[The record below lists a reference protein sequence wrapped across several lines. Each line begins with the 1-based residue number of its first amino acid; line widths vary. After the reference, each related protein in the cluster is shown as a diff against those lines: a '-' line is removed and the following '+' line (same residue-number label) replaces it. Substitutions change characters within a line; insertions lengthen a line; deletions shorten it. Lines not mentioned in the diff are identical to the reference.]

1 MTLFNTHELRP
12 EIAAIVES
20 DKLFTK
26 LPTSLLSVSSDAKT
40 VKGEKQG
47 VLPGILYLSPAD
59 MISERLNLC
68 PYAGIAGC
76 KAGCLNTAGRG
87 AFSNVQ
93 RARNRKTLFWKQY
106 YNQFMALLIK
116 DIERLHRKADR
127 ENMKLA
133 IRLNGTSDIQWE
145 KANIKPG
152 IMATLGLGKKIMA
165 AIAQCDTFD
174 TTIFDVFPGTQF
186 YDYTKIPG
194 RTVPANYHLTFSYS
208 GVAEFQPVVEKQ
220 LRHNPRTNLAVVF
233 NGKLPKSFNAW
244 MFSQPWAGWRVE
256 RGLVAGMGTRT
267 VINGDDSDVR
277 FNDADGVV
285 VGLTAKG
292 KAKNEPFGFG
302 HFTLKGA

>member
-47 VLPGILYLSPAD
+47 VLTGILYLSPAD

-76 KAGCLNTAGRG
+76 KTGCLNTAGRG

-93 RARNRKTLFWKQY
+93 RARIRKTLFWLQHHES
-106 YNQFMALLIK
+106 FMCLLMH
-116 DIERLHRKADR
+116 DIRKLRRKAKR
-127 ENMKLA
+127 ENMTLA

-145 KANIKPG
+145 KQYFGHPKT
-152 IMATLGLGKKIMA
+152 TLIEK
-165 AIAQCDTFD
+165 
-174 TTIFDVFPGTQF
+174 FPTVQF
-186 YDYTKIPG
+186 YDYTKIP
-194 RTVPANYHLTFSYS
+194 RRNVPANYHLTFSYS

-220 LRHNPRTNLAVVF
+220 LEHKPETNLAVVF
-233 NGKLPKSFNAW
+233 GSELPATFY
-244 MFSQPWAGWRVE
+244 GREV
-256 RGLVAGMGTRT
+256 V
-267 VINGDDSDVR
+267 NGDASDIR
-277 FNDADGVV
+277 FLDDHFMV

-292 KAKNEPFGFG
+292 KAKNDRSGFVVSTG
-302 HFTLKGA
+302 TQWSVIL

>member
-1 MTLFNTHELRP
+1 MILTLQHLILERGKCTTTWLNMRYLKVKIMTLFNTRELRP

-47 VLPGILYLSPAD
+47 VLTGILYLSPAD
-59 MISERLNLC
+59 LISERLNLC
-68 PYAGIAGC
+68 PYAVIAGC

-93 RARNRKTLFWKQY
+93 RARIRKTLFWSQY
-106 YNQFMALLIK
+106 HSDFMALLIA
-116 DIERLHRKADR
+116 DIKRLQRKAARLD
-127 ENMKLA
+127 MALA

-145 KANIKPG
+145 YQYRDYFSKE
-152 IMATLGLGKKIMA
+152 
-165 AIAQCDTFD
+165 
-174 TTIFDVFPGTQF
+174 TIFEIFPTVQF
-186 YDYTKIPG
+186 YDYTKIP
-194 RTVPANYHLTFSYS
+194 RRNVPDNYHLTFSYS

-233 NGKLPKSFNAW
+233 EHTLPVWFLD
-244 MFSQPWAGWRVE
+244 REV
-256 RGLVAGMGTRT
+256 V
-267 VINGDDSDVR
+267 NGDASDVR
-277 FNDADGVV
+277 FYDAENVV

-292 KAKNEPFGFG
+292 KAKNDRSGFVV
-302 HFTLKGA
+302 TTGA

>member
-47 VLPGILYLSPAD
+47 VLTGILYLSPAD
-59 MISERLNLC
+59 LISERLNLC
-68 PYAGIAGC
+68 PYADIARC
-76 KAGCLNTAGRG
+76 KVGCLNTAGRG

-93 RARNRKTLFWKQY
+93 RARIRKTLFWWQY
-106 YNQFMALLIK
+106 PAEFMALLIR
-116 DIERLHRKADR
+116 DIERLQRKAER
-127 ENMKLA
+127 EKMTLA

-145 KANIKPG
+145 KQYPAGYGHGN
-152 IMATLGLGKKIMA
+152 
-165 AIAQCDTFD
+165 
-174 TTIFDVFPGTQF
+174 IFDRFPNQIF
-186 YDYTKIPG
+186 YDYTKVPN
-194 RTVPANYHLTFSYS
+194 RTVPDNYHLTFSYS

-233 NGKLPKSFNAW
+233 GGELPATFY
-244 MFSQPWAGWRVE
+244 GREV
-256 RGLVAGMGTRT
+256 V
-267 VINGDDSDVR
+267 NGDASDIR
-277 FNDADGVV
+277 FLDDHFVV

-292 KAKNEPFGFG
+292 KAKNDRSGFVV
-302 HFTLKGA
+302 TTGA

>member
-1 MTLFNTHELRP
+1 MTLFNTNELRP

-47 VLPGILYLSPAD
+47 VLTGILYLSPAD
-59 MISERLNLC
+59 SVSTKRTLC
-68 PYAGIAGC
+68 AFAGLAGC

-93 RARNRKTLFWKQY
+93 RARIRKTLFWLQHHES
-106 YNQFMALLIK
+106 FMCLLMR
-116 DIERLHRKADR
+116 DIRKLRRKAKR
-127 ENMKLA
+127 ENMTLA

-145 KANIKPG
+145 KQYFGHPKT
-152 IMATLGLGKKIMA
+152 TLIEK
-165 AIAQCDTFD
+165 
-174 TTIFDVFPGTQF
+174 FPTVQF
-186 YDYTKIPG
+186 YDYTKIP
-194 RTVPANYHLTFSYS
+194 RRNVPANYHLTFSYS

-233 NGKLPKSFNAW
+233 GSELPATFY
-244 MFSQPWAGWRVE
+244 GREV
-256 RGLVAGMGTRT
+256 V
-267 VINGDDSDVR
+267 NGDASDIR
-277 FNDADGVV
+277 FLDDHFVV

-292 KAKNEPFGFG
+292 KAKTDRSGFVV
-302 HFTLKGA
+302 TTGA